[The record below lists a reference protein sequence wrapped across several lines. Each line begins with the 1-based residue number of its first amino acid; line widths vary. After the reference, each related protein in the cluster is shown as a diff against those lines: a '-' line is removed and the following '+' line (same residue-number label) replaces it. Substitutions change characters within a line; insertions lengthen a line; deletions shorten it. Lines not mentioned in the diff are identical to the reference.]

1 MARSSMCGGA
11 SMSPGATGASPRS
24 ITRASG
30 YLAFSTS
37 PSPTATMRPSPSQ
50 TIACATAW
58 SGSEVWI
65 LPACSRVWAP
75 AARGTNTAAQSKDS
89 TVLRSMGGASDGQW
103 PPMLQRA
110 AADAPRGRRAPGLL
124 GAHVHPHAD
133 AVAGVVAG
141 AGGVLPPRVFVGDV
155 VTVDAAVVDITAVGV
170 VTVAAVRDLLA
181 DGDVGIALAPVGLV
195 DATPG
200 HAADHRTH
208 RGTDVLPAAVA
219 DLAAEY
225 RAGNAADHGGDQ
237 TAVVVA
243 PRLPVRVGVAVVT
256 AAAIAVITIAVR
268 IGAIGIGGDIA
279 VATGLALA
287 LPVHGPGAA
296 VEDRIH
302 PHHARPV
309 VAVVGIAVA
318 RADRIGT
325 AQTVSVIALASR
337 AMAVIA
343 VGRGTVAVVVGLRG
357 G

>member
-1 MARSSMCGGA
+1 TWPSARRPHPPRGCVPPCPKPSPPPPAGPGRRCGSCWPAAGSGRRPRWVREQRHKATTARSCEA
-11 SMSPGATGASPRS
+11 WAAHPTGSGPRC
-24 ITRASG
+24 
-30 YLAFSTS
+30 YN
-37 PSPTATMRPSPSQ
+37 
-50 TIACATAW
+50 
-58 SGSEVWI
+58 
-65 LPACSRVWAP
+65 SR
-75 AARGTNTAAQSKDS
+75 Q
-89 TVLRSMGGASDGQW
+89 
-103 PPMLQRA
+103 PM
-110 AADAPRGRRAPGLL
+110 PCVGRRAPGLL
-124 GAHVHPHAD
+124 GAIVHPHAD

-170 VTVAAVRDLLA
+170 VTVAAVRVRLA